1 MLGFVGIF
9 DAGFGANCLFRTVS
23 SIVVSFSCSEF
34 VNIARYTPRYVL
46 LGSVDDSN
54 QIIGGFPEP
63 RFRFVVSASSPS
75 LLFEDICACFF
86 SNADSVVSL
95 RASPS
100 SSSSE
105 SESEPDRLSSRSA
118 SISRNS

>member
-1 MLGFVGIF
+1 MIWFMGVFM
-9 DAGFGANCLFRTVS
+9 AGLGANCFFRTIS
-23 SIVVSFSCSEF
+23 RIVGSLSCSAF

-46 LGSVDDSN
+46 LGSVVDAN
-54 QIIGGFPEP
+54 QMIGGFPEP
-63 RFRFVVSASSPS
+63 RFRFVGATAPSPS

-100 SSSSE
+100 SSSSD
-105 SESEPDRLSSRSA
+105 SDESEPDRLSSRS
-118 SISRNS
+118 IYY